1 MRASAIMSTVG
12 QWLCVF
18 AVAEE
23 ARPFLRATRGRSGPR
38 VEITGIGPRKAR
50 EAILGLLDKSRPA
63 LVLSCGFAGGLDPGL
78 RRGTVLSS
86 VDDGFPLE
94 SALIEAGAIHGRFV
108 CSDRIVVTAAEKA
121 ALWQR
126 TGADAVEMES
136 GVIRDICRER
146 GVPSATVRVISD
158 AADEDLPL
166 DFNRLSGP
174 NSELSYARLAAELVR
189 HPGKA
194 RELFRF
200 RRALRQAACCLARLL
215 VMAMGA
221 DPRIA
226 CVKNTSPTGPPG
238 PIGEDQPM

>member
-1 MRASAIMSTVG
+1 MNTVG
-12 QWLCVF
+12 QRLCLF

-23 ARPFLRATRGRSGPR
+23 AKPFLRTARGMPGLR

-50 EAILGLLDKSRPA
+50 EAALLALEKSRPT
-63 LVLSCGFAGGLDPGL
+63 LVLSCGFAGGLDPSL
-78 RRGTVLSS
+78 PRGTVLCS

-94 SALIEAGAIHGRFV
+94 SALIEAEAIHGRFV

-121 ALWQR
+121 ALWQQ

-136 GVIRDICRER
+136 GVIRAICRER

-174 NSELSYARLAAELVR
+174 NFELSYARLAAELLR
-189 HPGKA
+189 RPGKA
-194 RELFRF
+194 LELLRF
-200 RRALRQAACCLARLL
+200 RRVLRQAACCLAPPL
-215 VMAMGA
+215 VKALSDNSRTQA
-221 DPRIA
+221 H
-226 CVKNTSPTGPPG
+226 PG
-238 PIGEDQPM
+238 SG